1 MRKIGFSGF
10 VLLGTLAPAA
20 AASPLGNWMV
30 EEKSAEIRVVDCG
43 SALWG
48 VISWEK
54 VPGNDTYNP
63 DPALRARP
71 LLGSAI
77 LLGMKANAQQ
87 TEWVG
92 KVYNAQ
98 DGKQYDAAIS
108 SPDDQTLN
116 MKGCLFSFLC
126 KTVTWTRV
134 ADPTPAPTQAKATPK
149 AAPKAKSP
157 PGAPKVIDFTK
168 DPDADICP
176 TIPGALPATP
186 INAPVSAQAPR
197 PTH

>member
-10 VLLGTLAPAA
+10 VLLATLAPAA
-20 AASPLGNWMV
+20 AASPLGNWLV
-30 EEKSAEIRVVDCG
+30 EEQTAQIRIVDCG

-54 VPGNDTYNP
+54 VAGRDTYNP
-63 DPALRARP
+63 DAALRDRP

-77 LLGMKANAQQ
+77 LLGMKPNQQ
-87 TEWVG
+87 QSEWAG

-98 DGKQYDAAIS
+98 DGKQYDAAINA
-108 SPDDQTLN
+108 PDDQTLN
-116 MKGCLFSFLC
+116 MRGCLLSFLC

-134 ADPTPAPTQAKATPK
+134 ADPTPPMTQPN
-149 AAPKAKSP
+149 AKSKAQPKPKGP
-157 PGAPKVIDFTK
+157 PGMPKPVDFTK

-186 INAPVSAQAPR
+186 VNAQAPR

>member
-10 VLLGTLAPAA
+10 VLLATLTPAA

-30 EEKSAEIRVVDCG
+30 EEKSAEIRIVDCG

-63 DPALRARP
+63 DPALRTRP
-71 LLGSAI
+71 LLGSAL

-87 TEWVG
+87 TEWAG

-98 DGKQYDAAIS
+98 DGKQYDATIS

-116 MKGCLFSFLC
+116 MKGCLFAFLC

-134 ADPTPAPTQAKATPK
+134 PDPTPAPTQAKATPK
-149 AAPKAKSP
+149 AAPKAKSV
-157 PGAPKVIDFTK
+157 PGMPKPIDFTK
-168 DPDADICP
+168 DPDAEICP
-176 TIPGALPATP
+176 TIPGALPAATP
-186 INAPVSAQAPR
+186 VNAQAPR

>member
-10 VLLGTLAPAA
+10 VLLATLAPAA
-20 AASPLGNWMV
+20 AASPLGNWLV
-30 EEKSAEIRVVDCG
+30 EEQTAQIRIVDCG

-54 VPGNDTYNP
+54 VSGRDTYNP
-63 DPALRARP
+63 DAALRERP

-87 TEWVG
+87 TEWAG

-98 DGKQYDAAIS
+98 DGKQYDATVS
-108 SPDDQTLN
+108 SPDEQTLN
-116 MKGCLFSFLC
+116 MKGCLISFLC

-134 ADPTPAPTQAKATPK
+134 VDPTPPATQGKATNQK
-149 AAPKAKSP
+149 VAPKKQPA
-157 PGAPKVIDFTK
+157 GVPKVIDFTK
-168 DPDADICP
+168 DPDAEICP
-176 TIPGALPATP
+176 TIPGALPAATP
-186 INAPVSAQAPR
+186 VNAQVPR
-197 PTH
+197 ASH

>member
-10 VLLGTLAPAA
+10 VLLATLAPAA

-30 EEKSAEIRVVDCG
+30 EEKSAEIRIIDCG

-54 VPGNDTYNP
+54 VPGKDTYNP
-63 DPALRARP
+63 DAALRDRP

-87 TEWVG
+87 TEWAG

-116 MKGCLFSFLC
+116 MKGCLFAFLC

-134 ADPTPAPTQAKATPK
+134 ADPTPAPTQAKATAK
-149 AAPKAKSP
+149 AAPKAKGP
-157 PGAPKVIDFTK
+157 PGMPKAIDFTK
-168 DPDADICP
+168 DPDAEICP
-176 TIPGALPATP
+176 TIPGALPAATP
-186 INAPVSAQAPR
+186 VNAQAPR

>member
-10 VLLGTLAPAA
+10 VLLATLAPAA
-20 AASPLGNWMV
+20 AASPLGNWLV
-30 EEKSAEIRVVDCG
+30 EEKTAQIRIIDCG

-48 VISWEK
+48 VISWEQLA
-54 VPGNDTYNP
+54 GRDTYNP
-63 DPALRARP
+63 DAALRERP

-77 LLGMKANAQQ
+77 LLGMKPNAQQ
-87 TEWVG
+87 TEWSG

-98 DGKQYDAAIS
+98 DGKQYDATIS

-116 MKGCLFSFLC
+116 MKGCLISFLC

-134 ADPTPAPTQAKATPK
+134 VDPAAAMAPKTTNQK
-149 AAPKAKSP
+149 AAPKKQPA
-157 PGAPKVIDFTK
+157 GVPKPVDFTK

-186 INAPVSAQAPR
+186 VNAPAPR
-197 PTH
+197 ATR

>member
-10 VLLGTLAPAA
+10 VLLATLAPAA

-30 EEKSAEIRVVDCG
+30 EEKSAEIRIIDCG

-54 VPGNDTYNP
+54 EPGKDTYNP
-63 DPALRARP
+63 DAALRDRP

-87 TEWVG
+87 TEWAG

-116 MKGCLFSFLC
+116 MKGCLFAFLC

-134 ADPTPAPTQAKATPK
+134 PDPTPAPTQAKATAK
-149 AAPKAKSP
+149 AAPKAK
-157 PGAPKVIDFTK
+157 GASGMPKPIDFIK
-168 DPDADICP
+168 GPDAEICP
-176 TIPGALPATP
+176 TIPGALPVATP
-186 INAPVSAQAPR
+186 VNAQAPR

>member
-10 VLLGTLAPAA
+10 VLLATLAPAA

-30 EEKSAEIRVVDCG
+30 EEKSAEIRIIDCG

-63 DPALRARP
+63 DVALRERP
-71 LLGSAI
+71 LLGAAI
-77 LLGMKANAQQ
+77 LLGMKSDKPG
-87 TEWVG
+87 EWSG

-98 DGKQYDAAIS
+98 NGKQYDATIS

-116 MKGCLFSFLC
+116 MTGCLIYPLC
-126 KTVTWTRV
+126 QTVTWTRV
-134 ADPTPAPTQAKATPK
+134 GDPIPAPTQGK
-149 AAPKAKSP
+149 AAPKQPKAKGV
-157 PGAPKVIDFTK
+157 PGAPKPIDFVK
-168 DPDADICP
+168 DPDAEICP
-176 TIPGALPATP
+176 TIPGALPAVTP
-186 INAPVSAQAPR
+186 VNAQAPR

>member
-10 VLLGTLAPAA
+10 VLLATLAPAA

-30 EEKSAEIRVVDCG
+30 EEKSAEIRIVDCG

-63 DPALRARP
+63 DPALRQRP

-87 TEWVG
+87 TEWAG

-116 MKGCLFSFLC
+116 MKGCLFAFLC

-134 ADPTPAPTQAKATPK
+134 ADPTPVPTQAKATPK
-149 AAPKAKSP
+149 AAPKAKGV
-157 PGAPKVIDFTK
+157 PGMPKPIDFTK
-168 DPDADICP
+168 DPDAEICP
-176 TIPGALPATP
+176 TIPGALPAATP
-186 INAPVSAQAPR
+186 INAQAPR

>member
-10 VLLGTLAPAA
+10 VLLATLAPAT
-20 AASPLGNWMV
+20 AASPLGNWLV
-30 EEKSAEIRVVDCG
+30 EEKTAQIRVIDCG
-43 SALWG
+43 VALWG

-54 VPGNDTYNP
+54 VAGRDTYNP
-63 DPALRARP
+63 DAALRERP

-77 LLGMKANAQQ
+77 LLGMKPNAQQ
-87 TEWVG
+87 TEWAG

-98 DGKQYDAAIS
+98 DGKQYDATIS

-116 MKGCLFSFLC
+116 MKGCLVWPLC
-126 KTVTWTRV
+126 QTVTWTRV
-134 ADPTPAPTQAKATPK
+134 GEPPGS
-149 AAPKAKSP
+149 AAPKPASQKVAP
-157 PGAPKVIDFTK
+157 KKQPAGAPKPIDFTK
-168 DPDADICP
+168 DPDAEICP

-186 INAPVSAQAPR
+186 INAPAPR

>member
-10 VLLGTLAPAA
+10 VLLATLAPAA

-30 EEKSAEIRVVDCG
+30 EEQTAQIRIIDCG

-54 VPGNDTYNP
+54 VAGRDTYNP
-63 DPALRARP
+63 DTALRDRP

-87 TEWVG
+87 TEWAG

-116 MKGCLFSFLC
+116 MKGCLLSFLC

-134 ADPTPAPTQAKATPK
+134 GEPPAPPTQAKTTSQK
-149 AAPKAKSP
+149 AAPKKLPA
-157 PGAPKVIDFTK
+157 GAPKAIDFTK
-168 DPDADICP
+168 DPDAEICP

-186 INAPVSAQAPR
+186 INAPVTRA
-197 PTH
+197 TH

>member
-10 VLLGTLAPAA
+10 VLLATLAPAA

-30 EEKSAEIRVVDCG
+30 EEKTAEIRIVDCG

-63 DPALRARP
+63 DAALRERP

-77 LLGMKANAQQ
+77 LLGMKANAKQS
-87 TEWVG
+87 EWAG

-116 MKGCLFSFLC
+116 MRGCLFAFLC

-134 ADPTPAPTQAKATPK
+134 VDPAATVPTQPKVPAK
-149 AAPKAKSP
+149 AAPKTKGAL
-157 PGAPKVIDFTK
+157 GAPKTIDFTK

-176 TIPGALPATP
+176 TIPGALPPTP
-186 INAPVSAQAPR
+186 VNAPAPR

>member
-1 MRKIGFSGF
+1 MRKLGFSGF
-10 VLLGTLAPAA
+10 VLLATLAPAA

-30 EEKSAEIRVVDCG
+30 EEKSAEIRIVDCG

-54 VPGNDTYNP
+54 VPGRDTYNP
-63 DPALRARP
+63 DAALRDRP

-77 LLGMKANAQQ
+77 LLGMKANAEQN
-87 TEWVG
+87 EWAG

-98 DGKQYDAAIS
+98 DGKQYDAAIT

-116 MKGCLFSFLC
+116 MRGCLFSFLC

-134 ADPTPAPTQAKATPK
+134 GDPTPAPTQAKASGK
-149 AAPKAKSP
+149 AAAKSKSP
-157 PGAPKVIDFTK
+157 PGMPKAIDFTK
-168 DPDADICP
+168 DPDAEICP

-186 INAPVSAQAPR
+186 VNAPAPR